1 MHLIGR
7 SQTGTMAKRRT
18 FLKSIGVAGTAGMTG
33 LAGCLGGGGGG
44 GGSQPAFTFGGD
56 QRIDFNLSPS
66 VPQSSLYVQYGP
78 IRDYLESYFQENY
91 SEEIPDGLAAN
102 MNLGNNYAAVIQAL
116 GQGTADIAETGP
128 FAAALGVKSDNA
140 KIILQRKGYG
150 SWTYVSQFSVAPDSD
165 ISSLSDLE
173 GEKVAFADRLS
184 TSGALY
190 PLHNLKTEGG
200 LGIGDL
206 PEGTGSDADFEP
218 VFTGGHTASYNQLKQ
233 GQVAAAAHGG
243 FVPGIVDSYSDNATT
258 LFKEEGLPRAPIVV
272 SSQLSSDVQ
281 DALQQAFLDAPD
293 RIYLGADGKPDTD
306 DDLWFN
312 DVREAG
318 LDTYQ
323 SVIDTADELG
333 VTTDI
338 FQS

>member
-1 MHLIGR
+1 
-7 SQTGTMAKRRT
+7 MAKRRG
-18 FLKSIGVAGTAGMTG
+18 FLKSLGVAGTAAVTG
-33 LAGCLGGGGGG
+33 LAGCLGTGGGGD
-44 GGSQPAFTFGGD
+44 GGSRPSMTFGGD

-78 IRDYLESYFQENY
+78 VRDYLESYFKDNY
-91 SEEIPDGLAAN
+91 GEEIPDGLGAN

-140 KIILQRKGYG
+140 EVILQRKGYG
-150 SWTYVSQFSVAPDSD
+150 SWTYVSMFSVAPDSD
-165 ISSLSDLE
+165 VSSLSDLE

-206 PEGTGSDADFEP
+206 PEGTGNDADFEP
-218 VFTGGHTASYNQLKQ
+218 VFTGGHTESYAQLKQ
-233 GQVAAAAHGG
+233 GGVAAAAHGG
-243 FVPGIVDSYSDNATT
+243 FVPGIVDSYDDNATE
-258 LFKEEGLPRAPIVV
+258 LFVEEGLPRAPIVV
-272 SSQLSSDVQ
+272 SSELSTEVQ
-281 DALQQAFLDAPD
+281 DAMQQAFLDAPSS
-293 RIYLGADGKPDTD
+293 IYYGANGEEGGD

-312 DVREAG
+312 DVREADV
-318 LDTYQ
+318 DTYQ